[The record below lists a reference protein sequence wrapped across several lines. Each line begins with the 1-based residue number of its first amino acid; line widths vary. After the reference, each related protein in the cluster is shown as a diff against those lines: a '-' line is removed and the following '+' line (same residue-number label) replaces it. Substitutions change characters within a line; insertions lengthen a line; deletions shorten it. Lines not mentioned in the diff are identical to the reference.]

1 MTERDNPNSAD
12 GVVRCEIHV
21 NEQTV
26 TVDGLSHTA
35 GTIKQAA
42 IAQGVEIEQEFVLSI
57 VTEDGG
63 PKILAEEETIEVV
76 EDCRFVAVDG
86 DDNS

>member
-1 MTERDNPNSAD
+1 MVNQNHPNSAD
-12 GVVRCEIHV
+12 GTVRCKIRV

-26 TVDGLSHTA
+26 IMESLPYTA

-42 IAQGVEIEQEFVLSI
+42 IEQGVEIEQHFVLSV
-57 VTEDGG
+57 VTEDGT
-63 PKILAEEETIEVV
+63 PKILAEEDTVEIV
-76 EDCRFVAVDG
+76 EDCHFVAVDG